1 MQFLLYL
8 CSKIDILMKVLLING
23 SPRKAGNTS
32 LALNEIAQ
40 CLEQAGIETEL
51 VQLGTQ
57 PVRSCIVCNT
67 CKTKGGACVFDDDLC
82 NRVTEKMRS
91 CDGLIIG
98 SPVYYGQ
105 PNGGLLSLIQRALYS
120 GGSAF
125 AGKPVAAVAVCRR
138 GGATAAL
145 QTMTMPFQILHMP
158 IVTSQYWNIVYGR
171 DAGEAALDAEGMQT
185 MRSLAANMARMLK
198 ALKDQPQPEY
208 EARQA
213 MNFIR

>member
-8 CSKIDILMKVLLING
+8 CSQIGILMKILLING
-23 SPRKAGNTS
+23 SPRKAGNTY
-32 LALNEIAQ
+32 LALNEIAKS
-40 CLEQAGIETEL
+40 LEQEGIQTEL
-51 VQLGTQ
+51 VQLGTH

-67 CKTKGGACVFDDDLC
+67 CKTKGGPCVFDDDLC
-82 NRVTEKMRS
+82 NQVVQKMS
-91 CDGLIIG
+91 GCDGLIIG

-105 PNGGLLSLIQRALYS
+105 PNGGLVSLIQRALYS
-120 GGSAF
+120 GGNAF
-125 AGKPVAAVAVCRR
+125 AGKPVAAVAICRR

-158 IVTSQYWNIVYGR
+158 IVTSQYWNIAYGR

-185 MRSLAANMARMLK
+185 MRSLGKNMARMLH
-198 ALKDQPQPEY
+198 ALADQPQPEY